1 MTYLLDTC
9 LISELVAKQPNQKVL
24 DWLDAQAS
32 ETLYLSVIT
41 MGEIAKGISKLAA
54 SQRKEDLD
62 IWLKQTLPI
71 RFSGR
76 IIGIDLSTMLL
87 WGELVGKLEK
97 QGRPLPMM
105 DSLIA
110 AIAFQNSLALVTR
123 NEKDFVGI
131 EVVIVNPWT
140 IYSKYR
146 SNPPQNNLSKRLK
159 ADATM
164 MKPIKSIL
172 ISNSINSHSNSCIK
186 SINCTSFSRANN
198 FFQL

>member
-76 IIGIDLSTMLL
+76 IIGIRLA
-87 WGELVGKLEK
+87 GK
-97 QGRPLPMM
+97 
-105 DSLIA
+105 
-110 AIAFQNSLALVTR
+110 
-123 NEKDFVGI
+123 
-131 EVVIVNPWT
+131 
-140 IYSKYR
+140 
-146 SNPPQNNLSKRLK
+146 
-159 ADATM
+159 
-164 MKPIKSIL
+164 
-172 ISNSINSHSNSCIK
+172 
-186 SINCTSFSRANN
+186 
-198 FFQL
+198 